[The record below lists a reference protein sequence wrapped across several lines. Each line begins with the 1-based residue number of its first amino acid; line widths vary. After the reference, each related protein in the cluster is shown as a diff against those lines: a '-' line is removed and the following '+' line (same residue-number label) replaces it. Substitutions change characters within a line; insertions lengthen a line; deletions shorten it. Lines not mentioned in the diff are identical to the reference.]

1 MKTVLITGG
10 NKGIGFETA
19 KLLLNKGLF
28 VYIGSRDMEKG
39 DEAVKELNNNGFQS
53 VKAVVIDVTDL
64 ETILSVKSIIQ
75 NEQGKL
81 DILINNAGILGNF
94 PQSATDVSIEILK
107 DVYETN
113 VYGVIRVTQNFLD
126 LLKKSDEPRI
136 VNVSSSLGSLTLHSD
151 PSYPFYNVKPF
162 AYNSSKTAL
171 NMFTVH
177 LAYELKDTVFK
188 VNSVCPGY
196 TDTDF
201 GNHIGTGKVEDA
213 AKRLVKY
220 ALIDN
225 DGPTGRFFSEET
237 NPNTDEIAW

>member
-1 MKTVLITGG
+1 MKTALITGS

-19 KLLLNKGLF
+19 KLLLQKGLF
-28 VYIGSRDMEKG
+28 VYMGSRDQGKG
-39 DEAVKELNNNGFQS
+39 NEAVKELNNNGFQN
-53 VKAVVIDVTDL
+53 VKAVVLDVTDF
-64 ETILSVKSIIQ
+64 ETILATKKIIEK
-75 NEQGKL
+75 EQEKL
-81 DILINNAGILGNF
+81 DVLINNAGILGNV
-94 PQSATDVSIEILK
+94 PQSAADVSMDVLK
-107 DVYETN
+107 EVYATN
-113 VYGVIRVTQNFLD
+113 VYGVIRVTQIFLD

-151 PSYPFYNVKPF
+151 PDYQFYKVKPF

-188 VNSVCPGY
+188 VNAVCPGY

-201 GNHIGTGKVEDA
+201 GNHIGTGKVEEA
-213 AKRLVKY
+213 GKRIVKY

-225 DGPTGRFFSEET
+225 DGPTGKFFSEEI
-237 NPNTDEIAW
+237 NPATDDIAW